1 MHFVELREEL
11 KAQKESGEISKEEAT
26 LNYSKKVKILTIIDG
41 DKRSFVPR
49 TPFFQNFLIDRGM
62 GDATE
67 EQEVDVQNLDGV
79 VVDHNSGET
88 AER

>member
-1 MHFVELREEL
+1 MKLF
-11 KAQKESGEISKEEAT
+11 KS
-26 LNYSKKVKILTIIDG
+26 IDG
-41 DKRSFVPR
+41 DKTSFVPR
-49 TPFFQNFLIDRGM
+49 TSFFQNFLVDGGM